1 MNRRT
6 ILAIIL
12 LFAVFGYS
20 CKQENKVEKMK
31 AEVMAVH
38 DDVMP
43 EMGNLMNL
51 KSQLKEKISSLD
63 SLEGLANL
71 EELNLLIQNLEEADE
86 AMMDWMRNYKDPSG
100 EMTEDQA
107 LEYLKEKIK
116 SIKEVKQKINTS
128 KAEAMEALKQ

>member
-1 MNRRT
+1 MNIQIISAT
-6 ILAIIL
+6 IL
-12 LFAVFGYS
+12 LFAAFGYS

-38 DDVMP
+38 DEVMP

-51 KSQLKEKISSLD
+51 KSQLKEKSSNLD
-63 SLEGLANL
+63 SLDDSGNL

-100 EMTEDQA
+100 EMNEEQA
-107 LEYLKEKIK
+107 MEYLKEKMK

-128 KAEAMEALKQ
+128 KAKARKALK